1 MDAPFTE
8 TRIRSRDGTDLAVQT
23 AGVGPPLVLANGL
36 GGSLR
41 AWGPF
46 LDRLGSRRRIVSWD
60 YRGLYRSG
68 PPDEPSAVTI
78 EDHAADLG
86 AVMDQVVGEPAVLMG
101 WSMGVQ
107 IAVEYALQ
115 HPDDVT
121 GLVLVA
127 GSPGDP
133 YAGVL
138 HAGVSRVLIPPA
150 TYVVQAA
157 ALPFGL
163 TMRALTASPRRAAEA
178 LRAVG
183 VLAPSAD
190 LDAFTDLA
198 HEFARLDWPVYMRT
212 IRAMGRHDA
221 WPRLGELQVPSL
233 VVGGTADRF
242 LPTESVEAMA
252 DAIPDAEL
260 YILPGGTHY
269 LPVEFP
275 DCLANQVD
283 HFLGERVPPR

>member
-1 MDAPFTE
+1 
-8 TRIRSRDGTDLAVQT
+8 
-23 AGVGPPLVLANGL
+23 VLANGL

-46 LDRLGSRRRIVSWD
+46 LRKLRSRRRIVSWD

-68 PPDEPSAVTI
+68 PPAEPSAVTI

-86 AVMDQVVGEPAVLMG
+86 AVLEQVVGEPAVVIG

-107 IAVEYALQ
+107 IAVEYALE
-115 HPDDVT
+115 HPTAVS

-138 HAGVSRVLIPPA
+138 HASVSRVVIPPA
-150 TYVVQAA
+150 TFAVQAA

-163 TMRALTASPRRAAEA
+163 AMRALTVSPRRAAEA

-198 HEFARLDWPVYMRT
+198 HEFARLDWRVYMRT

-221 WPRLGELQVPSL
+221 WPRMAELPVPTL
-233 VVGGTADRF
+233 VVGGTADLF
-242 LPTESVEAMA
+242 LPQASVEAMA
-252 DAIPDAEL
+252 RDIPGAEL
-260 YILPGGTHY
+260 LVLPGGTHY

-275 DCLANQVD
+275 EQLAARVD
-283 HFLGERVPPR
+283 RFLAERVPS

>member
-1 MDAPFTE
+1 MDATFTE
-8 TRIRSRDGTDLAVQT
+8 TRIRSRDGTDLAVQV
-23 AGVGPPLVLANGL
+23 AGEGPPLVLANGL

-46 LDRLGSRRRIVSWD
+46 LDRLESPRRIVSWD

-68 PPDEPSAVTI
+68 PPAEPSAVTI

-86 AVMDQVVGEPAVLMG
+86 AVMAQVVGEPAVVIG

-115 HPDDVT
+115 HSADVT

-133 YAGVL
+133 YGGVL
-138 HAGVSRVLIPPA
+138 HTTASRVLIPPA
-150 TYVVQAA
+150 TYAVQAA
-157 ALPFGL
+157 ALPLGL
-163 TMRALTASPRRAAEA
+163 ALRALTVSPRRAAEA

-190 LDAFTDLA
+190 LHAFTDLA
-198 HEFARLDWPVYMRT
+198 HEFARLDWRVYMRT
-212 IRAMGRHDA
+212 VRAMGRHDA
-221 WPRLGELQVPSL
+221 RPRLGEVRVPTL
-233 VVGGTADRF
+233 VVGGTADLF
-242 LPTESVEAMA
+242 LPEASVEAIA
-252 DAIPDAEL
+252 RAVPGAEL
-260 YILPGGTHY
+260 CILPGGTHY

-275 DCLANQVD
+275 GELAAGVD
-283 HFLGERVPPR
+283 RFLAERVPSP